1 VKNLRGTRTNPF
13 AGRKAA
19 DPELFDYYV
28 AQARAERAK
37 AIAEFGGTLV
47 ARLSGIVV
55 RLARHVPIASQP
67 PVCRAVPSLDKAG
80 RPED

>member
-1 VKNLRGTRTNPF
+1 MERERTPLQD
-13 AGRKAA
+13 GRRLT
-19 DPELFDYYV
+19 PELFDYYV

-47 ARLSGIVV
+47 AGLSGIVA